1 MKIRSLSIKNLRG
14 IRELGCSGLGDVVI
28 VGGRNNCGKS
38 TFLEAVQLVNSS
50 CNGALLVDA
59 NVARTQ
65 TVASWDDITPIFSD
79 CRVDRAIEVS
89 AHGDGEQLSEVTVTL
104 RDRPNA
110 PYTGD
115 ASKQALVGKELVT
128 ETTRS
133 NGAERD
139 AFRSRF
145 LYVVAPKDPVP
156 GDFARDGWMSVSAA
170 EKTLDGYYLP
180 ANARGVPLA
189 RDLARMIDAKA
200 ESEILEALKSLDD
213 RVEGLMSNNGS
224 IKVNMRGAGGL
235 LPIAMMGDGMMKLVT
250 ALVAVSKCSKGGVLA
265 IDEIDNGLHY
275 TAYLLLMR
283 TLTAFAKKRDVQ
295 LVVTTHNLEFLE
307 RIAED
312 RELTGVISD
321 SFTYLN
327 LWSDDDGGLQVT
339 QYDFAQF
346 AEALQAGMEIR

>member
-14 IRELGCSGLGDVVI
+14 IRELSCSGLGDVII

-65 TVASWDDITPIFSD
+65 TVASWDDIIPVFSD
-79 CRVDRAIEVS
+79 CRVDCAIEVS
-89 AHGDGEQLSEVTVTL
+89 ARGDGGQSSEVTVTL
-104 RDRPNA
+104 QDRPNA

-133 NGAERD
+133 DGAERD

-145 LYVVAPKDPVP
+145 LYVVAPKEPVA
-156 GDFARDGWMSVSAA
+156 GDFAHDGWMTVHAG
-170 EKTLDGYYLP
+170 EKTPDGYYLT

-213 RVEGLMSNNGS
+213 RVEGLTSNNGS

-250 ALVAVSKCSKGGVLA
+250 ALVAVSKCPKGGVLA

-283 TLTAFAKKRDVQ
+283 TLIAFAAKQDVQ
-295 LVVTTHNLEFLE
+295 LVVTTHNREFLE

-312 RELTGVISD
+312 EELSCAISD

-327 LWSDDDGGLQVT
+327 LWSDDEGGLQIT
-339 QYDFAQF
+339 QYDYAQF
-346 AEALQAGMEIR
+346 AEALQTGMEIR

>member
-1 MKIRSLSIKNLRG
+1 MKIRFLSIKNLRG
-14 IRELGCSGLGDVVI
+14 IRELSCSGLGDVVI

-65 TVASWDDITPIFSD
+65 TVASWDDIIPVFSD
-79 CRVDRAIEVS
+79 CRMDHAIKVS
-89 AHGDGEQLSEVTVTL
+89 AQGDGGKSSEVTVTL
-104 RDRPNA
+104 QDRPNA
-110 PYTGD
+110 PYVED
-115 ASKQALVGKELVT
+115 VNKQALLGKELVT
-128 ETTRS
+128 ETIRID
-133 NGAERD
+133 GGDRD

-145 LYVVAPKDPVP
+145 HYVVAPREPVA
-156 GDFARDGWMSVSAA
+156 GDFARDGWMTVNVA
-170 EKTLDGYYLP
+170 EKSIDGYYLP

-213 RVEGLMSNNGS
+213 RVEGLTSNNGS

-250 ALVAVSKCSKGGVLA
+250 ALVAVSKCPKGGVLA

-283 TLTAFAKKRDVQ
+283 TLTAFAKKQDVQ

-346 AEALQAGMEIR
+346 AEALQTGMEIR

>member
-14 IRELGCSGLGDVVI
+14 IRELGCSGLGDVVV

-38 TFLEAVQLVNSS
+38 TFLEAVHLVNSS

-59 NVARTQ
+59 NVVRTQ
-65 TVASWDDITPIFSD
+65 TVASWDDIIPVFSD
-79 CRVDRAIEVS
+79 CREDCAIEVS
-89 AHGDGEQLSEVTVTL
+89 AHGDGGQSSEVTVTL
-104 RDRPNA
+104 KDRQNA
-110 PYTGD
+110 PYVED
-115 ASKQALVGKELVT
+115 VNKQALVGKELVT
-128 ETTRS
+128 ETIRID
-133 NGAERD
+133 GGDRD

-145 LYVVAPKDPVP
+145 YYVVAPKEPMP
-156 GDFARDGWMSVSAA
+156 GDFARDGWMTVNVA
-170 EKTLDGYYLP
+170 EKTLDGYYVP

-200 ESEILEALKSLDD
+200 ESEILGVLKSLDD
-213 RVEGLMSNNGS
+213 RVEGLTSNNGS

-235 LPIAMMGDGMMKLVT
+235 LPLAMMGDGMMKLVT
-250 ALVAVSKCSKGGVLA
+250 ALVAVSKCPKGGVLA
-265 IDEIDNGLHY
+265 IDEIDNGLHH

-283 TLTAFAKKRDVQ
+283 SLIAFAKKQDVQ

-312 RELTGVISD
+312 RELSDVIANG
-321 SFTYLN
+321 FTYLN
-327 LWSDDDGGLQVT
+327 LWSDDEGGLQIT